1 MKDEEGGAFPATD
14 PCSSVNW
21 LFYTFAFTLPLQ
33 DT

>member
-14 PCSSVNW
+14 PCSSVTW
-21 LFYTFAFTLPLQ
+21 FYTFAFTLPLQ